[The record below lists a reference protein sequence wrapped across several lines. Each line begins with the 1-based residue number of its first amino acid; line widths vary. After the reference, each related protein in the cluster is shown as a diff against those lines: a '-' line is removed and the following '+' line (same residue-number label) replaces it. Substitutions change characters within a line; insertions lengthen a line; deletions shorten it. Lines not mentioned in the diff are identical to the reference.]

1 MKSNH
6 MSVINNLI
14 LKNLHKFP
22 AELSHNITI
31 KLLKY
36 GITPNYK
43 INSDINTKI
52 NNLIFNH
59 PTGIVQVLIKMQK
72 HFLTFIK

>member
-1 MKSNH
+1 

-22 AELSHNITI
+22 AELSHNIII

-43 INSDINTKI
+43 INSDINTRRH
-52 NNLIFNH
+52 NFCF
-59 PTGIVQVLIKMQK
+59 QSIKK
-72 HFLTFIK
+72 